1 MKGRKQKRQNQ
12 LTSSKQQEKT
22 KQDQTKPKKSKQDQ
36 TKPKKS
42 KQSESLLDSF
52 SRELEGSK
60 FRYIN
65 ELLYTSR
72 SDQAQQLFKDKPEL
86 FCEYHEGYAK
96 QVEDWP
102 VNPLDTIIDYIKKNK
117 EITKICDMG
126 CGEARLALECSDRHV
141 ESFDLHKINERV
153 RVANIAK
160 VPVQKGWA
168 DCVVF
173 CLSLMGTD
181 FHLFLKEA
189 FRILKTN
196 GLLII
201 AEPISRLKSI
211 KAFSNGIQQLG
222 FVELQ
227 QNANNVF
234 VLYVFRKNATNFN
247 LNGSQME
254 KLKKKIKLVP
264 CLYKKR

>member
-1 MKGRKQKRQNQ
+1 MKGNKKFN
-12 LTSSKQQEKT
+12 KKT
-22 KQDQTKPKKSKQDQ
+22 KYEKQPDQLHSKKEQESKPKKH
-36 TKPKKS
+36 KKE
-42 KQSESLLDSF
+42 ESILDSF
-52 SRELEGSK
+52 SKELEGSK
-60 FRYIN
+60 FRYLN

-72 SDQAQQLFKDKPEL
+72 SDQAQHLFKDKPNL
-86 FCEYHEGYAK
+86 FIEYHEGYAK
-96 QVEDWP
+96 QVEQWP
-102 VNPLDTIIDYIKKNK
+102 VNPLDTIIDYIQSHK
-117 EITKICDMG
+117 EIQKIVDMG
-126 CGEARLALECSDRHV
+126 CGEAKLALECKDRFV

-153 RVANIAK
+153 KVANISN

-189 FRILKTN
+189 FRILKTD

-201 AEPISRLKSI
+201 AEPISRVKSI
-211 KAFSNGIQQLG
+211 KAFSNGIQQIG

-234 VLYVFRKNATNFN
+234 VLYVFRKNATQFR
-247 LNGSQME
+247 LGDAQME
-254 KLKKKIKLVP
+254 KLKKKIHLVP